1 MPFYLAYFVCLV
13 ARHWYV
19 TENSGLLSIQ
29 SKIIVSKILYIKH
42 LLAGYLGGHHLFVP
56 IRVSLLSLPLFSGHP
71 TFKHFVLERAMA
83 DKSLKLKVHDE

>member
-29 SKIIVSKILYIKH
+29 SKIIVSKILQIKH
-42 LLAGYLGGHHLFVP
+42 LLTSYLRSHHLVIP
-56 IRVSLLSLPLFSGHP
+56 LRVSLLSLLLLSGHSK
-71 TFKHFVLERAMA
+71 FKNFVLERAMA